1 MLSLVARHVK
11 RSSLMSQTVRAF
23 SSSSIEGIPV
33 EVRENGERER
43 ERERHSYP
51 LSSAERRTCSLTA
64 THATLQTLNP
74 EGKHRVLVT
83 KDLPGTRWRDILT
96 SAGCRVDICK
106 SPDTILDNATIKTLI
121 GTKCDGV
128 VGQLT
133 EDWGAELFE
142 ALKQAGGR
150 AYSNYAV
157 GYNNVVVP
165 EATARGIA
173 VGNTPGVLT
182 ETTAELAASLTFAAA
197 RRVVEADVFMRAE
210 KYKGWLPDL
219 FVGSLLQNKTVG
231 IIGAG
236 RIGTAY
242 ARMMIEGH
250 KMNLAYYDPYPNKFL
265 EDYVKDYSKLVESRG
280 EAPIT
285 VTRCETVEDVLK
297 TSDVVSLHCNLDEN
311 TKHLINK
318 QRLEMMKPDAVLVN
332 AARGPVIDETAL
344 VSHLQKNPEF
354 RVGLDVFE
362 DEPLMK
368 KGLKECANAVIV
380 PHIASATLWTR
391 SGMATLASKNVA
403 AILSGHKPW
412 TEQDVLAFVDGPFDD
427 IPSAA
432 PSIVNAKDLSL

>member
-1 MLSLVARHVK
+1 MLATRTRHVAASVWK
-11 RSSLMSQTVRAF
+11 RATSAAMSSRA
-23 SSSSIEGIPV
+23 SSTSSIEGIPV
-33 EVRENGERER
+33 EV
-43 ERERHSYP
+43 
-51 LSSAERRTCSLTA
+51 
-64 THATLQTLNP
+64 LNP
-74 EGKHRVLVT
+74 DGKHRVLVT
-83 KDLPGTRWRDILT
+83 KDLPGTRWRDILV
-96 SAGCRVDICK
+96 SSGCRVDICK
-106 SPDTILDNATIKTLI
+106 SPDTILSNSTIKTLI
-121 GTKCDGV
+121 GSKCDGAL
-128 VGQLT
+128 GQLT

-142 ALKQAGGR
+142 ALKQAGGK

-157 GYNNVVVP
+157 GYNNVVVG
-165 EATARGIA
+165 EATQRSIA

-197 RRVVEADVFMRAE
+197 RRVVEADTFMRAE

-242 ARMMIEGH
+242 ARMMVEGH
-250 KMNLAYYDPYPNKFL
+250 KMNLVYYDPYPNKFL

-318 QRLEMMKPDAVLVN
+318 ERLDMMKPDAVLVN

-344 VSHLQKNPEF
+344 VAHLKANPEF

-368 KGLKECANAVIV
+368 PGLKDCENAVIV

-391 SGMATLASKNVA
+391 SGMATLAAKNVA
-403 AILSGHKPW
+403 AILNGEPAW
-412 TEQDVLAFVDGPFDD
+412 TSPDVLAFVDGPFDD
-427 IPSAA
+427 IPKAA
-432 PSIVNAKDLSL
+432 PSIVNAEDLGL